1 MNKELKRLA
10 QNARNRLIS
19 KGENGGMKKVSAP
32 LSPNVKFK
40 VLSSDADEMFN
51 LKALDVLE
59 RGCLNPINELMDL
72 NYYSSLS
79 AGGKQRYLLE
89 VVDKLNRVRE
99 KFERNAAA
107 L

>member
-19 KGENGGMKKVSAP
+19 KGENGGMKKMSTP

-51 LKALDVLE
+51 SKAMEVLE
-59 RGCLNPINELMDL
+59 RGSLNPITELMDM
-72 NYYSSLS
+72 NYYASLS